1 MILHKI
7 AIEAQRSGEVSGP
20 IPPLADHGIGKTTLC
35 QLFFSNPERTREFL
49 PGIWVSLSRS
59 PHEDSRK
66 KAEIVKRTLFQLGV
80 EDEVDDLETNLSE
93 LVALLYKH
101 LWGKKYL
108 IVLDSVCNADDEWN
122 EEMARKMVGEDN
134 LHQIM
139 PLSDPKICRAIFE
152 NSTKQQGKQID
163 STKVLE
169 LQEDIKNKCAGLPLA
184 AKIMGQI
191 YEPTTSTAPANT
203 NP

>member
-1 MILHKI
+1 M
-7 AIEAQRSGEVSGP
+7 
-20 IPPLADHGIGKTTLC
+20 
-35 QLFFSNPERTREFL
+35 
-49 PGIWVSLSRS
+49 
-59 PHEDSRK
+59 
-66 KAEIVKRTLFQLGV
+66 LFQLGV
-80 EDEVDDLETNLSE
+80 EDEVDDLETNLSA

-108 IVLDSVCNADDEWN
+108 IVLDGVCNADDEWYSDLGLSLSNMVHWGDRLAHGLPKGYGGGVIVTCRN

-139 PLSDPKICRAIFE
+139 PLSDPKICRAIFK
-152 NSTKQQGKQID
+152 NSAKQQGKQID

-169 LQEDIKNKCAGLPLA
+169 LQEDIKNQCAGLPLA